1 MRRVLLVPTAILG
14 LVGLPALAHQQQQ
27 AEPPA
32 APGTGAPPA
41 AEAPAPPAPETGT
54 APAEGTAPP
63 AGATAGGAPV
73 PAPEPV
79 PEQAEHQVRAESLL
93 GVDVSNGQDTIGE
106 VADLVVTQDGRV
118 EAIVVGVGGFLGV
131 GQKSVALAWDSIEL
145 TEQDGER
152 VILVAATRE
161 QLEGMPEFTTLEE
174 KQAEEAA
181 LRQQQQLQQQQQQG
195 GAPGVGVAPPAPAP
209 QPGNQ

>member
-14 LVGLPALAHQQQQ
+14 LAGVPALAQQQ
-27 AEPPA
+27 AEPPQA
-32 APGTGAPPA
+32 TPPPA
-41 AEAPAPPAPETGT
+41 APAAPETGT

-63 AGATAGGAPV
+63 AGATAGA

-106 VADLVVTQDGRV
+106 VADLIVTQDGRV

-131 GQKSVALAWDSIEL
+131 GQKSVALAWDTIRL
-145 TEQDGER
+145 AEQDGAR

-174 KQAEEAA
+174 KQAEEAM
-181 LRQQQQLQQQQQQG
+181 RQQQQELQQQMQQQQQQPG
-195 GAPGVGVAPPAPAP
+195 GAPAGVGVTPPAPAP
-209 QPGNQ
+209 APDNQ

>member
-1 MRRVLLVPTAILG
+1 MRRVLLVSTAALGWAVGGTVLAQQTEPVQPAPVPPPPTAA
-14 LVGLPALAHQQQQ
+14 PAQP
-27 AEPPA
+27 AEA
-32 APGTGAPPA
+32 TTGAPA
-41 AEAPAPPAPETGT
+41 
-54 APAEGTAPP
+54 
-63 AGATAGGAPV
+63 

-106 VADLVVTQDGRV
+106 VADLIVTQDGRV

-131 GQKSVALAWDSIEL
+131 GRKSVALAWDSIEL
-145 TEQDGER
+145 AERDGER

-174 KQAEEAA
+174 KQAEEAM
-181 LRQQQQLQQQQQQG
+181 RQQQQMQQQPG
-195 GAPGVGVAPPAPAP
+195 GAPGLGVAPPAPAP
-209 QPGNQ
+209 APAPAPGNNQ

>member
-1 MRRVLLVPTAILG
+1 MMRVLLVPTAILG
-14 LVGLPALAHQQQQ
+14 LAGLPALAQQ
-27 AEPPA
+27 AEPPPPPAA
-32 APGTGAPPA
+32 APGTGA
-41 AEAPAPPAPETGT
+41 
-54 APAEGTAPP
+54 APAE
-63 AGATAGGAPV
+63 
-73 PAPEPV
+73 APEPV

-106 VADLVVTQDGRV
+106 VADLIVTQDGRV

-131 GQKSVALAWDSIEL
+131 GQKRVALAWDSIEL

-161 QLEGMPEFTTLEE
+161 QLEGMPAFKTLEE

-181 LRQQQQLQQQQQQG
+181 LRQQQEMQQQQQQG
-195 GAPGVGVAPPAPAP
+195 SAPGVGVAPPAPAP
-209 QPGNQ
+209 APGNQ

>member
-1 MRRVLLVPTAILG
+1 MRRALLVPTAALG
-14 LVGLPALAHQQQQ
+14 LAGLPALAQQQQ
-27 AEPPA
+27 EMQQQQQQ
-32 APGTGAPPA
+32 GGAPDVGV
-41 AEAPAPPAPETGT
+41 APVVPETGT
-54 APAEGTAPP
+54 APVEGTAPP
-63 AGATAGGAPV
+63 AGAGAGA

-145 TEQDGER
+145 AERDGER

-174 KQAEEAA
+174 KQAEEAM
-181 LRQQQQLQQQQQQG
+181 RQQQQQQMQQQPG
-195 GAPGVGVAPPAPAP
+195 GAPGLGVAPPAPARA
-209 QPGNQ
+209 PGNNQ

>member
-1 MRRVLLVPTAILG
+1 MEEEAMRRVLLVSTAALG
-14 LVGLPALAHQQQQ
+14 LVGLPTLAQQQ
-27 AEPPA
+27 AEPPQA
-32 APGTGAPPA
+32 TP
-41 AEAPAPPAPETGT
+41 APAPAAPAAPETGT

-63 AGATAGGAPV
+63 AGVTAGAPT
-73 PAPEPV
+73 PEPV

-106 VADLVVTQDGRV
+106 VADLVVTEDGRV

-131 GQKSVALAWDSIEL
+131 GQKRVALAWDSIEL
-145 TEQDGER
+145 TEQDGAR

-161 QLEGMPEFTTLEE
+161 QLEGMPAFKTLEE

-181 LRQQQQLQQQQQQG
+181 LRQQQEMQQQMQQQPG
-195 GAPGVGVAPPAPAP
+195 GAPTGLGVAPPAPTPAP
-209 QPGNQ
+209 QQ

>member
-1 MRRVLLVPTAILG
+1 MEEEAMRRVLLVSTAALG
-14 LVGLPALAHQQQQ
+14 LVGLPTLAQQQ
-27 AEPPA
+27 AEPPQA
-32 APGTGAPPA
+32 TP
-41 AEAPAPPAPETGT
+41 APAPAAPAAPETGT

-63 AGATAGGAPV
+63 AGVTAGAPT
-73 PAPEPV
+73 PEPV

-106 VADLVVTQDGRV
+106 VADLIVTQDGRV

-131 GQKSVALAWDSIEL
+131 GQKSVALAWDSVEL
-145 TEQDGER
+145 AERDGER

-174 KQAEEAA
+174 KQAEEAM
-181 LRQQQQLQQQQQQG
+181 RQQQQQMQQQPG
-195 GAPGVGVAPPAPAP
+195 GAPAGVGVAPPAPAP
-209 QPGNQ
+209 APGNQ

>member
-1 MRRVLLVPTAILG
+1 MRRALLVPTAALG
-14 LVGLPALAHQQQQ
+14 LAGVPGLAQQQ
-27 AEPPA
+27 AEPPPQA
-32 APGTGAPPA
+32 TPPPA
-41 AEAPAPPAPETGT
+41 APAAPAAPETGT

-63 AGATAGGAPV
+63 AGAGAGAP
-73 PAPEPV
+73 APVPV

-106 VADLVVTQDGRV
+106 VADLIVTQDGRV

-145 TEQDGER
+145 AERDGER

-174 KQAEEAA
+174 KQAEEAM
-181 LRQQQQLQQQQQQG
+181 RQQMQQQQPG
-195 GAPGVGVAPPAPAP
+195 GAPGLGVAPPAPAP
-209 QPGNQ
+209 APGNQ

>member
-1 MRRVLLVPTAILG
+1 MRRALLVSTAALG
-14 LVGLPALAHQQQQ
+14 LAGVPALAQQQ
-27 AEPPA
+27 AEPPPQA
-32 APGTGAPPA
+32 TPPPA
-41 AEAPAPPAPETGT
+41 APAAPAAPETAT

-63 AGATAGGAPV
+63 AGAAAGAP
-73 PAPEPV
+73 APV

-118 EAIVVGVGGFLGV
+118 EAVGVGVGGFLGV

-145 TEQDGER
+145 TERDGAR

-174 KQAEEAA
+174 KQAEEAM
-181 LRQQQQLQQQQQQG
+181 QQQPG
-195 GAPGVGVAPPAPAP
+195 GAPGLGVAPPAPAP
-209 QPGNQ
+209 APGNQ

>member
-1 MRRVLLVPTAILG
+1 MMRVLLVPTAILG
-14 LVGLPALAHQQQQ
+14 LAGLPALAQQQ
-27 AEPPA
+27 AESPPPPAA
-32 APGTGAPPA
+32 APGTGA
-41 AEAPAPPAPETGT
+41 
-54 APAEGTAPP
+54 APAE
-63 AGATAGGAPV
+63 
-73 PAPEPV
+73 APEPV

-106 VADLVVTQDGRV
+106 VADLIVTQDGRV

-131 GQKSVALAWDSIEL
+131 GEKSVALAWDTIRL
-145 TEQDGER
+145 AEQDGER

-161 QLEGMPEFTTLEE
+161 QLEGMPAFKTLEE

-181 LRQQQQLQQQQQQG
+181 LRQQQEMQQQQQQG

-209 QPGNQ
+209 APGNQ